1 MTQPHYRVGIDFGG
15 TKTEVIAL
23 DGRNGKELFRK
34 RLPSVKDYQ
43 QTLDLFAGLVHEAEQ
58 QIGGR
63 ATVGMGIPGS
73 VSRDTGL
80 VKNCNAMW
88 VNGRP
93 LKKDIEELLGR
104 EVRIQNDANC
114 LAVSEATDGAG
125 AGAGVVF
132 AMIIGTGFGAG
143 IVVNGKPLDGI
154 NGIAGE
160 WGHNTLPYPRLYV
173 PQSLDHGYAKESESP
188 QNGPVNITHD
198 RAWGEY
204 PGPLCYCGK
213 AGCQEMF
220 VSGTGFKMDYARVTG
235 EELSTHDIIAN
246 AKRGEPKARAAMDRF
261 MDRLARSMSAVMN
274 ILDPDVIVLGG
285 GMSNIDE
292 IYTEV
297 PKIWGRYVNS
307 DTVHTPLRAA
317 RHGDSSGIRGAA
329 WLWPMDAQDMKDTV
343 ARRSA

>member
-1 MTQPHYRVGIDFGG
+1 MSQSSIRIGIDFGG
-15 TKTEVIAL
+15 TKTEIIAL
-23 DGRNGKELFRK
+23 DAKNGKELYKK
-34 RLPSVKDYQ
+34 RVPSVKDYQ
-43 QTLDLFAGLVHEAEQ
+43 QTLQNFKGLVEEVESQ
-58 QIGGR
+58 LGTKG
-63 ATVGMGIPGS
+63 TLGMGIPGS

-88 VNGRP
+88 VNGQP
-93 LKKDIEELLGR
+93 LKKDIEVLLDR

-160 WGHNTLPYPRLYV
+160 WGHNTLPYPRLYA
-173 PQSLDHGYAKESESP
+173 PKGLKHGFPKECESP
-188 QNGPVNITHD
+188 EGGLPNIVD
-198 RAWGEY
+198 DPAWAEY

-220 VSGTGFKMDYARVTG
+220 VSGTGFKMDYQRVTG

-246 AKRGEPKARAAMDRF
+246 AKKGEQKALAARDRF

-285 GMSNIDE
+285 GMSNVDE

-297 PKIWGRYVNS
+297 PKLWGRYVNS
-307 DTVHTPLRAA
+307 DTVHTPLKPA

-329 WLWPMDAQDMKDTV
+329 WLWPML
-343 ARRSA
+343 ARDEIIKKSA

>member
-1 MTQPHYRVGIDFGG
+1 MAEKPSIRIGIDFGG
-15 TKTEVIAL
+15 TKTEIIAL
-23 DGRNGKELFRK
+23 DANNGKELYKK
-34 RLPSVKDYQ
+34 RVPSLKDYQ
-43 QTLDLFAGLVHEAEQ
+43 ETLQGFKGLVDELEGHLGAK
-58 QIGGR
+58 G
-63 ATVGMGIPGS
+63 TLGMGIPGS

-88 VNGRP
+88 VNGQP
-93 LKKDIEELLGR
+93 LKKDIEALLDR

-132 AMIIGTGFGAG
+132 AMIIGTGYGAG
-143 IVVNGKPLDGI
+143 VVVNGKPLDGI

-160 WGHNTLPYPRLYV
+160 WGHNTLPYPRLYAPKGFKHTFGKDAEV
-173 PQSLDHGYAKESESP
+173 TKSGVISLTDDESW
-188 QNGPVNITHD
+188 
-198 RAWGEY
+198 AEY
-204 PGPLCYCGK
+204 PGPACYCGK

-220 VSGTGFKMDYARVTG
+220 VSGTGFKLDYARVTG

-246 AKRGEPKARAAMDRF
+246 AKRGEPKALAARERF

-274 ILDPDVIVLGG
+274 IIDPDVIVLGG
-285 GMSNIDE
+285 GMSNVDE

-329 WLWPMDAQDMKDTV
+329 WLWSREENV
-343 ARRSA
+343 ASANKKKSA